1 MSVNHLAPS
10 RPAGT
15 SRTALPLFVAVAAV
29 WIGGMLALFQR

>member
-1 MSVNHLAPS
+1 MFLPHRAPA

-15 SRTALPLFVAVAAV
+15 SRTSLPLFVTVAAV